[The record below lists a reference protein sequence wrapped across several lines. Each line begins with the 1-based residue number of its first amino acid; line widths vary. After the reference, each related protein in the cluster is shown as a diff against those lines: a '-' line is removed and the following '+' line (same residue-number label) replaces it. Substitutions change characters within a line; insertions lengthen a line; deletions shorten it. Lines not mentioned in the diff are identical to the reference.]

1 MNYEK
6 PSAQNI
12 RRKNRSEIL
21 RNIYFHSD
29 ISRLEV
35 SDQLGISPAT
45 VTNIVAELIEKK
57 ILVETGIRRSESGR
71 PSTLLAIN
79 ADYGKIIGMEVGE
92 TFIRGE
98 LFDLAFNLNG
108 KYEFAFSND
117 QVTEQNIVEEIIRC
131 VKTLTTVANER
142 KSRRF

>member
-92 TFIRGE
+92 TFIRG
-98 LFDLAFNLNG
+98 
-108 KYEFAFSND
+108 
-117 QVTEQNIVEEIIRC
+117 
-131 VKTLTTVANER
+131 
-142 KSRRF
+142 